1 MYIIIAYYGDQPH
14 LVHTK
19 IATPVAFYIAP
30 QVCSPV
36 LRVRP
41 DFFWFPDSKMHV
53 CLQYF
58 SMPLLKVNYKI
69 CIL

>member
-1 MYIIIAYYGDQPH
+1 MYIITAYYGDQPD
-14 LVHTK
+14 LHTK

-41 DFFWFPDSKMHV
+41 DFFLVP
-53 CLQYF
+53 
-58 SMPLLKVNYKI
+58 
-69 CIL
+69 